1 MMTKTLPDLA
11 KRMRDIDFAML
22 ATHTD
27 GGAIAARP
35 MSNNRQVEYD
45 GDSWFFAD
53 GNTRMVAD
61 IERTSDVSLTYQGT
75 AGLLGMRPF
84 FIAIEGHAR
93 LVRDKTLFAAHW
105 TSGLERWWPQGIE
118 TPDLVLIQVT
128 GERAHYWDGEDEG
141 ELILEESTLSTG
153 R

>member
-1 MMTKTLPDLA
+1 MTKTLPDLA

-22 ATHTD
+22 ATLTD

-35 MSNNRQVEYD
+35 MSNNREVEYD

-61 IERTSDVSLTYQGT
+61 IARTPQVTLTYQGT
-75 AGLLGMRPF
+75 AGLLGLRPL
-84 FIAIEGHAR
+84 FIAIEGEAH
-93 LVRDKTLFAAHW
+93 LIRDRGQFAAHW
-105 TSGLERWWPQGIE
+105 TKGLERWWPQGVD
-118 TPDLVLIQVT
+118 TPGLVLIQVA
-128 GERAHYWDGEDEG
+128 GQRAHYWEGEDEG
-141 ELILEESTLSTG
+141 ELILEESALNNG